1 MAIVYNTKN
10 WSLLF
15 SYPKSQPLLLQAF
28 EMERAFSNLSDSGCT
43 NCSDDY
49 SQVQW
54 TLTFASVINNLIY
67 DRHCW
72 RHCGNARKWPRLA
85 GHPKERQISFS
96 SRLFDLQPFNSWL
109 ASIRNIY
116 AFSRKKYNLLSSSE
130 KQCHIH
136 HDNEICRQVSLA
148 CFHRQCG
155 WNYNRSSH
163 GNPTWPY
170 YHYHK
175 LMTKTFA
182 FSYISVTWL
191 TSAII
196 AAVYSFAE
204 TNQKCFSWIY
214 CKTLLLATI
223 FMYSYILRVAHA
235 QRIRIV
241 AMLHRDNEDRFSKQ
255 TPVCLEDKA
264 TKTLKESKAAK
275 TFAIVVGAF
284 VVTWIPLIFYPSIAP
299 WSESWYYEGFEWAK
313 TFSLWNSFLNRY
325 IYFARNRRYRQTALQ
340 MLKTIQCWPRLPAH
354 QSQVGVEIYG
364 ETTPNNWLAATLDLG
379 YKLFHLVWRLL
390 FHWWLWPPIS
400 MRNSNFSGK
409 CSEN

>member
-10 WSLLF
+10 WSLLV
-15 SYPKSQPLLLQAF
+15 SDPKSQPLLLQAF

-96 SRLFDLQPFNSWL
+96 SRLLDLQPFNNWL

-163 GNPTWPY
+163 GNPTWP
-170 YHYHK
+170 
-175 LMTKTFA
+175 LP
-182 FSYISVTWL
+182 L
-191 TSAII
+191 PLPQ
-196 AAVYSFAE
+196 
-204 TNQKCFSWIY
+204 TNDEDVCFFLHIDLSPGWHLQS
-214 CKTLLLATI
+214 LLLSI
-223 FMYSYILRVAHA
+223 HS
-235 QRIRIV
+235 Q
-241 AMLHRDNEDRFSKQ
+241 K
-255 TPVCLEDKA
+255 P
-264 TKTLKESKAAK
+264 TK
-275 TFAIVVGAF
+275 
-284 VVTWIPLIFYPSIAP
+284 
-299 WSESWYYEGFEWAK
+299 
-313 TFSLWNSFLNRY
+313 
-325 IYFARNRRYRQTALQ
+325 
-340 MLKTIQCWPRLPAH
+340 
-354 QSQVGVEIYG
+354 
-364 ETTPNNWLAATLDLG
+364 
-379 YKLFHLVWRLL
+379 
-390 FHWWLWPPIS
+390 
-400 MRNSNFSGK
+400 NFSRGFIARHYF
-409 CSEN
+409 

>member
-10 WSLLF
+10 WSLLV
-15 SYPKSQPLLLQAF
+15 SDPKSQPLLLQAF

-96 SRLFDLQPFNSWL
+96 SRLLDLQPFNSWL

-136 HDNEICRQVSLA
+136 HDNEIWWQVSLA

-163 GNPTWPY
+163 GNPTWPLPLPLPQTNDENVCFFL
-170 YHYHK
+170 HICHLVDICNHCCCLFIPRNQPK
-175 LMTKTFA
+175 IFLVDLLQDTT
-182 FSYISVTWL
+182 FSYDFHVL
-191 TSAII
+191 
-196 AAVYSFAE
+196 
-204 TNQKCFSWIY
+204 
-214 CKTLLLATI
+214 
-223 FMYSYILRVAHA
+223 
-235 QRIRIV
+235 
-241 AMLHRDNEDRFSKQ
+241 
-255 TPVCLEDKA
+255 
-264 TKTLKESKAAK
+264 
-275 TFAIVVGAF
+275 
-284 VVTWIPLIFYPSIAP
+284 
-299 WSESWYYEGFEWAK
+299 
-313 TFSLWNSFLNRY
+313 
-325 IYFARNRRYRQTALQ
+325 IYFKGCT
-340 MLKTIQCWPRLPAH
+340 C
-354 QSQVGVEIYG
+354 
-364 ETTPNNWLAATLDLG
+364 AA
-379 YKLFHLVWRLL
+379 Y
-390 FHWWLWPPIS
+390 
-400 MRNSNFSGK
+400 
-409 CSEN
+409 